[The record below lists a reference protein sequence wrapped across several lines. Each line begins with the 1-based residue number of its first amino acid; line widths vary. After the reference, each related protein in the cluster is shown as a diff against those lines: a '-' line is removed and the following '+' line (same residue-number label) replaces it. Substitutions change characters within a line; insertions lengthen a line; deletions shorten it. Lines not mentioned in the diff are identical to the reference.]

1 MKRALAFLFVTSS
14 IVGSFSI
21 AYAQHAMVDD
31 KVLMTKLKEAAP
43 PHIIEHAT
51 VMNMTA
57 DGKMKVIQQ
66 GNNGWTCM
74 DPGAAPMCA
83 DKAAM
88 EWVEAWQSK
97 GPAPQKL
104 GFIYMLNGDNGA
116 SNTDPYATK
125 ETPDNNWVKTGSPR
139 DDCGRRGQGHDADL
153 PEGREKANPNKP
165 FVMSPGSPYEHLMLP
180 TKFEDSPAAPAPF
193 GSCAPARCQHVKF
206 EPTEQA
212 QQAFDGY

>member
-43 PHIIEHAT
+43 PHILEHAT

-74 DPGAAPMCA
+74 DPGGVRARTRRPWSGQRPGKVRAPH
-83 DKAAM
+83 
-88 EWVEAWQSK
+88 
-97 GPAPQKL
+97 
-104 GFIYMLNGDNGA
+104 
-116 SNTDPYATK
+116 
-125 ETPDNNWVKTGSPR
+125 
-139 DDCGRRGQGHDADL
+139 RR
-153 PEGREKANPNKP
+153 N
-165 FVMSPGSPYEHLMLP
+165 
-180 TKFEDSPAAPAPF
+180 
-193 GSCAPARCQHVKF
+193 
-206 EPTEQA
+206 
-212 QQAFDGY
+212 